1 VNATAALLAAIIIYG
16 IRDGLLAWWL
26 VHKLVGDGAPV
37 PAAGPVADTKPSGP
51 DAARPGQPA
60 ATPRFTGITATSF
73 GGAGDANSSAY
84 GGMVSPGAPGVA
96 LPFHFSGAR
105 PKVRVFCNGKSVDC
119 AIVDVGPWNINDPY
133 WQSGARPQAE
143 TGTDTTGR
151 RTNKAGIDLTPA
163 AWSALDVSDPDAAK
177 QKVDW
182 DFVDLSTGSG
192 LDGSASPAPAAGT
205 PPWLTPLRKLRDIGV
220 HAEHDSPIILSWP
233 AAIAQKFPEM
243 DARQYQHDSTPWC
256 GLTVAYVMA
265 MSGIK
270 PVFGAADTDCF
281 LSADAWRKFGTPVDP
296 STGSGPQPGDI
307 LVFKWSG
314 GGEHVTLYDHEV
326 DDDYYHC
333 TGGNQGAGHVVST
346 EAMPMANCIA
356 IRRPTL
362 GRPHEP
368 LLDHLAV
375 RAAAVLVRGRRGL
388 CARQQEDHALPLR
401 LEPVEGVAAVPVLC
415 GLPRRIPGLPFL
427 VGRDRAVRAGGAV
440 TWSLRS
446 VAFRRPVLL
455 WRIHMQET
463 WAFWDGYTDE
473 ANACLSWDWRAS
485 RRQAA
490 STGRRSTPISAA
502 SSRRSEA

>member
-26 VHKLVGDGAPV
+26 VHKLVGDRAPV
-37 PAAGPVADTKPSGP
+37 PANPNSNPAGPTVDPKPGGP
-51 DAARPGQPA
+51 GAARPGQPPA
-60 ATPRFTGITATSF
+60 KPGPRFTGITATSF

-84 GGMVSPGAPGVA
+84 GGMVSPGSPGVA

-105 PKVRVFCNGKSVDC
+105 PKVRAFCNGRSVDC

-143 TGTDTTGR
+143 SGTDTTGR

-163 AWSALDVSDPDAAK
+163 AWSALGVSGPDAAK
-177 QKVDW
+177 KTVDW
-182 DFVDLSTGSG
+182 DFVDT
-192 LDGSASPAPAAGT
+192 LDGTASPAPAAGT
-205 PPWLTPLRKLRDIGV
+205 PPWLTLLRKLRDIGV

-243 DARQYQHDSTPWC
+243 ADYARQYQHDSTPWC

-270 PVFGAADTDCF
+270 PVFGPADTDCF
-281 LSADAWRKFGTPVDP
+281 LWADAWRKFGTPVDP
-296 STGSGPQPGDI
+296 STGSGPQPGDV

-356 IRRPTL
+356 IRRPT
-362 GRPHEP
+362 
-368 LLDHLAV
+368 
-375 RAAAVLVRGRRGL
+375 
-388 CARQQEDHALPLR
+388 Q
-401 LEPVEGVAAVPVLC
+401 
-415 GLPRRIPGLPFL
+415 
-427 VGRDRAVRAGGAV
+427 GA
-440 TWSLRS
+440 T
-446 VAFRRPVLL
+446 A
-455 WRIHMQET
+455 
-463 WAFWDGYTDE
+463 
-473 ANACLSWDWRAS
+473 
-485 RRQAA
+485 
-490 STGRRSTPISAA
+490 
-502 SSRRSEA
+502 